1 MSDKGS
7 VHIADK
13 TDNAKVSLAEGAGFT
28 EADTKRLIRKIDWS
42 IIPFVSLLYLLSF
55 LDRTNIGNARL
66 DTLELDLNMS
76 GLMYNHALAIF
87 FPFYI
92 IAEIPSNMGM
102 KRFRPWIWIPSMMV
116 VWGICCTLMGIVHN
130 YAGLLAARSFLGL
143 AEGGLFP
150 GIAYYITMWYR
161 RHECGFRMAIFFSAA
176 TAAGV
181 FGGFL
186 ARGIMEMR
194 GLAGL
199 AGWQWIFIIE
209 GLLTVAVALAS
220 FKLMADYPDRAKFI
234 TNVERKHIQERL
246 MLDRSG
252 LAEEFE
258 MKYVWDAFKDWKIW
272 VHMLIATGTFT
283 GVYSYSLFLPTIIR
297 DLGYSSTT
305 AQLMSTPPYL
315 VACIVCVG
323 AGWWADKI
331 QQRGIFMIVFITMAG
346 LGLILLMAVRH
357 SGVRYFGCFL
367 LASGIFPSVPQGIA
381 WNSNNIGG
389 SLKRGVGIAMN
400 VSCGNLGGIIAS
412 YLFLKKDAPRY
423 FPGFG
428 TLLGCQVMALIL
440 SIWMAI
446 YLRRENARR
455 DGTHKDPSL
464 YTEDEKQAEREKG
477 DNATFFRGDSLVV
490 TDPTTNPPVSGLTKG
505 ERTGSRVLHYL
516 WSFQYIS
523 YACADAGEYEEM
535 ADSGFIF
542 MDRACTTGD
551 SMANLQ
557 SYL

>member
-7 VHIADK
+7 VNIAEK
-13 TDNAKVSLAEGAGFT
+13 TDNAKVSLDEGAGFT
-28 EADTKRLIRKIDWS
+28 EADTKRLIRKIDWT

-55 LDRTNIGNARL
+55 LDPRVRPQHVRNPIQHGYEAVQA
-66 DTLELDLNMS
+66 LDLDPLYD
-76 GLMYNHALAIF
+76 GRLEY
-87 FPFYI
+87 
-92 IAEIPSNMGM
+92 
-102 KRFRPWIWIPSMMV
+102 
-116 VWGICCTLMGIVHN
+116 
-130 YAGLLAARSFLGL
+130 LLNPDG
-143 AEGGLFP
+143 
-150 GIAYYITMWYR
+150 ITMWYR

-194 GLAGL
+194 GL
-199 AGWQWIFIIE
+199 
-209 GLLTVAVALAS
+209 LTVAVALAS

-234 TNVERKHIQERL
+234 TDAERKHIQERL
-246 MLDRSG
+246 MLDRLG

-315 VACIVCVG
+315 VACFVCVV

-346 LGLILLMAVRH
+346 LGLILLMTVCH

-400 VSCGNLGGIIAS
+400 VSCGNLGGIVAS
-412 YLFLKKDAPRY
+412 YLFLTKDASRY

-428 TLLGCQVMALIL
+428 TLLGCQVMALVL

-455 DGTHKDPSL
+455 DATHKDPSL
-464 YTEDEKQAEREKG
+464 YAEDEKQTERGKG
-477 DNATFFRGDSLVV
+477 DNATFLRY
-490 TDPTTNPPVSGLTKG
+490 T
-505 ERTGSRVLHYL
+505 
-516 WSFQYIS
+516 I
-523 YACADAGEYEEM
+523 
-535 ADSGFIF
+535 
-542 MDRACTTGD
+542 
-551 SMANLQ
+551 
-557 SYL
+557 

>member
-1 MSDKGS
+1 MKEDAAGSDKAS
-7 VHIADK
+7 VNIAEK
-13 TDNAKVSLAEGAGFT
+13 TDNAKLSLAEGAGFS

-176 TAAGV
+176 TAAGI

-209 GLLTVAVALAS
+209 GLLTVVLWPTALAS

-234 TNVERKHIQERL
+234 TDAERKHIQERL

-315 VACIVCVG
+315 VACFVCVV
-323 AGWWADKI
+323 AGWWADHV

-346 LGLILLMAVRH
+346 LGLILLIAVRH

-367 LASGIFPSVPQGIA
+367 LASGIFPSIPQGIA

-400 VSCGNLGGIIAS
+400 VSCGNFGGIIAS
-412 YLFLKKDAPRY
+412 YLFMTKDAPRY

-455 DGTHKDPSL
+455 DATHKDPSL

-477 DNATFFRGDSLVV
+477 DNATFFRY
-490 TDPTTNPPVSGLTKG
+490 T
-505 ERTGSRVLHYL
+505 
-516 WSFQYIS
+516 I
-523 YACADAGEYEEM
+523 
-535 ADSGFIF
+535 
-542 MDRACTTGD
+542 
-551 SMANLQ
+551 
-557 SYL
+557 

>member
-7 VHIADK
+7 VNIAEK

-102 KRFRPWIWIPSMMV
+102 KRFRPWIWISSMMV

-150 GIAYYITMWYR
+150 GIAYYITMWY
-161 RHECGFRMAIFFSAA
+161 FRMAIFFSAA

-234 TNVERKHIQERL
+234 TDAERKHIQERL

-315 VACIVCVG
+315 VACFVCVV

-331 QQRGIFMIVFITMAG
+331 QQRGIFMIVFIIMA
-346 LGLILLMAVRH
+346 
-357 SGVRYFGCFL
+357 
-367 LASGIFPSVPQGIA
+367 
-381 WNSNNIGG
+381 
-389 SLKRGVGIAMN
+389 
-400 VSCGNLGGIIAS
+400 
-412 YLFLKKDAPRY
+412 
-423 FPGFG
+423 
-428 TLLGCQVMALIL
+428 
-440 SIWMAI
+440 
-446 YLRRENARR
+446 
-455 DGTHKDPSL
+455 
-464 YTEDEKQAEREKG
+464 
-477 DNATFFRGDSLVV
+477 
-490 TDPTTNPPVSGLTKG
+490 
-505 ERTGSRVLHYL
+505 
-516 WSFQYIS
+516 
-523 YACADAGEYEEM
+523 
-535 ADSGFIF
+535 
-542 MDRACTTGD
+542 
-551 SMANLQ
+551 
-557 SYL
+557 